1 MAGLLYHNL
10 LLNKTNIVLS
20 WLGILFVSMF
30 LYFPLPS
37 ELQGSGVYILM
48 MAMVCCLIFIL
59 TGVEQQSI
67 FAVDERKKWADYI
80 ATTPV
85 SVKGQVLS
93 KYYFSLLISIATL
106 IYCSLAFRINAV
118 IQGVDSG
125 ALTIVVALFVF
136 QLFLRSLEFP
146 FLIRFGSKFGNNSRM
161 VCGLALMFLVFVYL
175 LFGDLSIFGTFD
187 DFLAWFTKLLSGELF
202 SNTRQILVAL
212 APAFAAVLYYLSYR
226 LSCRWY
232 LKGCENYDK

>member
-10 LLNKTNIVLS
+10 LLNKTNLLLS
-20 WLGILFVSMF
+20 WLGILFMSMF
-30 LYFPLPS
+30 LLFPMPS
-37 ELQGSGVYILM
+37 ELLYGGIYTLM
-48 MAMVCCLIFIL
+48 MAMICCLIFVL

-67 FAVDERKKWADYI
+67 FAADERKKWADYI
-80 ATTPV
+80 STTPV

-106 IYCSLAFRINAV
+106 IYCNLAFRINAV
-118 IQGVDSG
+118 IQGQDCG
-125 ALTIVVALFVF
+125 AMTIVISLFVF
-136 QLFLRSLEFP
+136 QLCLRSVEFP
-146 FLIRFGSKFGNNSRM
+146 FLIRFGSKFGNNLRM
-161 VCGLALMFLVFVYL
+161 VGGLALLFLVFVYL

-187 DFLAWFTKLLSGELF
+187 DFLAWFTKLMSGEVF
-202 SNTRQILVAL
+202 SNTVQILVAL
-212 APAFAAVLYYLSYR
+212 APAFAAVLYYLSYQ